1 MARQTSDK
9 RATPNGKTSDKS
21 VTQWNS
27 VGAKILTQ
35 TNAKRLTPND
45 KRTTLDPGYPCGV
58 CGAPAMAKEGD
69 RLRCPSCWLK
79 DQADKIKPIDRGG
92 YYPVT

>member
-21 VTQWNS
+21 ITQWHF
-27 VGAKILTQ
+27 VGTNILT
-35 TNAKRLTPND
+35 NDKRKTPKTND
-45 KRTTLDPGYPCGV
+45 KRTTLDPGCLCGV
-58 CGAPAMAKEGD
+58 CGAPAMTKEGD

-79 DQADKIKPIDRGG
+79 EQAGKIKPIDRGG